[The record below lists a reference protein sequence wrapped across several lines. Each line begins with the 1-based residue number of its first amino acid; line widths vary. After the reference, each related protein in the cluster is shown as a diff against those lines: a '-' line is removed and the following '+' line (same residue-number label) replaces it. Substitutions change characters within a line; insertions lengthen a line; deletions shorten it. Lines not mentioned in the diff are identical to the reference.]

1 MKKIITSLLIG
12 FFAAVSFA
20 KTPLTI
26 VVGFPPGGDTDVL
39 ARLVATKLTTV
50 LDRPVVVENRI
61 GASGAIASNYVSSAP
76 ADGSVIMLAPS
87 TFVTAPLV
95 NSNIKY
101 SAVNDFTPIMQLSGH
116 GMVAVINSNT
126 GVTNIKELIA
136 ANKDNRVKNF
146 GSPGV
151 GTPMHILGEMFNRAA
166 KTDIAHIPFKG
177 NSEVVNNMLGN
188 QISFTWIT
196 LLPVIPQVEAG
207 KMTVIGI
214 ASSKRSPF
222 YPNVPTLAE
231 QGIKD
236 VEVDSWLGFLGPKEL
251 SKEIANDLN
260 AKLNQVIQ
268 LPEVREKLKGLAM
281 QPVGA
286 GPEVFKDTIN
296 KDTIKYTRVIKTLG
310 IKIE

>member
-1 MKKIITSLLIG
+1 MKKIITLLLFG
-12 FFAAVSFA
+12 LFAAISFA

-39 ARLVATKLTTV
+39 ARIVATKLTTI
-50 LDRPVVVENRI
+50 LNRPVVVENRV
-61 GASGAIASNYVSSAP
+61 GASGAIASNYVASAP
-76 ADGSVIMLAPS
+76 TDGSVIMLAPS

-101 SAVNDFTPIMQLSGH
+101 NAVTDFTPIMQLSGH
-116 GMVAVINSNT
+116 GMVAVVNSNM
-126 GVTNIKELIA
+126 GVTNIKELVIA
-136 ANKDNRVKNF
+136 NRDGRVRNF

-151 GTPMHILGEMFNRAA
+151 GTPMHILGEMFNRVAR
-166 KTDIAHIPFKG
+166 TDIVHIPFKG
-177 NSEVVNNMLGN
+177 NAEVVNNMLGN

-214 ASSKRSPF
+214 AGSKRSPF

-236 VEVDSWLGFLGPKEL
+236 VEVDSWLGFLGPKDL
-251 SKEIANDLN
+251 SKEIVAELN
-260 AKLNQVIQ
+260 ARLNQVIQ
-268 LPEVREKLKGLAM
+268 MPEVKEKLTAM
-281 QPVGA
+281 AMVPVGT

-296 KDTIKYTRVIKTLG
+296 KDTLKYTRVVKTLG